1 MNGLIFEVALSPA
14 DVASLDTF
22 ISKDREDT
30 KRKLLLD
37 LWDALPAHEENG
49 DCAGSL
55 RATLL
60 FSEAGDEIRNTRL
73 AYGGPAERGS

>member
-1 MNGLIFEVALSPA
+1 MNGLISEVALSPA

-22 ISKDREDT
+22 ISKDRADT
-30 KRKLLLD
+30 RRKLLRD
-37 LWDALPAHEENG
+37 LWDALPAHEKTG

-73 AYGGPAERGS
+73 ARDGLV

>member
-1 MNGLIFEVALSPA
+1 MNVLILEVALSSA
-14 DVASLDTF
+14 DVAALDAF
-22 ISKDREDT
+22 ISKERSDA

-37 LWDALPAHEENG
+37 LWDALPTQGKTG